1 MTSNSNVDELEVLR
15 KVDDALTQVGP
26 EERERILA
34 YVIEKHDISL
44 RNGPRQF
51 PPPTQQ
57 LSSMPSRDADMR
69 FSDRPTQSPKD
80 FLHEKQPSTDI
91 ERMACLAY
99 YLCHN
104 RDTPHFKTLDISK
117 LNTEAA
123 QIKFSNP
130 AQTVR
135 NATNAGLLA
144 SAGKG
149 KKLISAIGERFVDAL
164 PDRDLAKSE
173 MHRSRGRRTRKKNSA
188 TRKAESTSRK

>member
-1 MTSNSNVDELEVLR
+1 MTSKSNVDELEVLR
-15 KVDDALTQVGP
+15 TVDDALTQVGP

-80 FLHEKQPSTDI
+80 FLHEKQPKTDI
-91 ERMACLAY
+91 ERVACLAY
-99 YLCHN
+99 YLCHY
-104 RDTPHFKTLDISK
+104 RETPDFKTLDISM

-130 AQTVR
+130 TQTTK
-135 NATNAGLLA
+135 NATIAGLLVSA
-144 SAGKG
+144 SKG
-149 KKLISAIGERFVDAL
+149 KKQISAIGERFVHAL

-173 MHRSRGRRTRKKNSA
+173 MQRPRGRHTRKK
-188 TRKAESTSRK
+188 